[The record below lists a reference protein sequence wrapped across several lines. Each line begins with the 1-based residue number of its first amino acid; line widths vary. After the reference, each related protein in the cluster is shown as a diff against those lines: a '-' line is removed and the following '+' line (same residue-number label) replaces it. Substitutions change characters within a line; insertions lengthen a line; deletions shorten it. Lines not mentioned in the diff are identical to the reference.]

1 MEHKCASRSCLLSF
15 PEHHIEETL
24 PCFVCLFL
32 RMMEIAKAMR
42 LKISKRKVSLAAG
55 GEEEHRLGTL
65 SIPLPPAQTLDRQS
79 KRRKIT

>member
-1 MEHKCASRSCLLSF
+1 M
-15 PEHHIEETL
+15 
-24 PCFVCLFL
+24 CLFL

-65 SIPLPPAQTLDRQS
+65 SIPLLPAQSLDRQS
-79 KRRKIT
+79 KRRKMT